1 MEFDRKAK
9 ITGNA
14 QLTSHQC
21 MYGSLQWGKFQPI
34 YSIFSGRGARDN
46 HIVISPARLVSGEFP
61 NEMVSAQSFLFAVFA
76 RPRIFRVPK
85 TGRRTPGKRS
95 LQCIGP
101 FRLELSSYLFRLQS
115 LREIRHIQSTTA
127 FETALKLTHLS
138 KTVYLQQTLCRL
150 QVLQ

>member
-1 MEFDRKAK
+1 
-9 ITGNA
+9 
-14 QLTSHQC
+14 